1 MIIRCLSKTMFFIN
15 EKHEE
20 IIKRKR
26 EESINVLHFKWGS
39 SINFFYKDI
48 ELKLIPKQILNKIEK
63 KAYIVKTSDDN
74 QIIIQFLES
83 DGSFLRLD
91 SDGILSP
98 VKIDEAA
105 LDDSIATY
113 DKLDHDWSVS
123 DIEIIES
130 FNLEEIN
137 KKEKNYFFNY
147 GFSLQRGEGIV
158 INNFLI
164 YN

>member
-1 MIIRCLSKTMFFIN
+1 M
-15 EKHEE
+15 
-20 IIKRKR
+20 
-26 EESINVLHFKWGS
+26 
-39 SINFFYKDI
+39 
-48 ELKLIPKQILNKIEK
+48 
-63 KAYIVKTSDDN
+63 
-74 QIIIQFLES
+74 
-83 DGSFLRLD
+83 
-91 SDGILSP
+91 
-98 VKIDEAA
+98 KIDEAA